1 MGVLKMTREHLGI
14 IKALKIPFFIVLTK
28 TDICPPNVLERT
40 QREITKLVEKN
51 FKKKVLETSEL
62 SNNTINLFKLSN
74 VTGVGLDTFR
84 NFYFFKNLKLIGI
97 PKEIKIQYIG

>member
-1 MGVLKMTREHLGI
+1 MTREHLGI

-51 FKKKVLETSEL
+51 FKKKVLKHLNYQIIPSIY
-62 SNNTINLFKLSN
+62 SNS
-74 VTGVGLDTFR
+74 
-84 NFYFFKNLKLIGI
+84 
-97 PKEIKIQYIG
+97 QM